1 MNKNHY
7 VILAFI
13 ITLLYWTLDAYTN
26 ASLYGSSF
34 VNELLLQTPHTLIF
48 IKILTAGLIFS
59 LTLTPLFFHKRVQT
73 KTKTPLNEF
82 NELQRISDILFSSLS
97 TKMNVIKSL
106 EILEEILQLEASLLF
121 IYNKETF
128 TLYNE
133 NEFIKASFRS
143 KEISPSRITNTRSDV
158 EEFAVNCY
166 LEKRA
171 TSELSLKINKKQ
183 LTLFTFA
190 LQENR
195 SEMPLGNLMLVSH
208 DPKFVEQNRPL
219 IEKFTQMLTFALSLA
234 AKKELLQTLNSQY
247 SSDTTSHFDKVLN
260 IINFSKVQEHIDH
273 EYKRHKRYHTALT
286 LVLVDISMLKNLTKV
301 FPAEVVVALKK
312 DFIQLMKKNTRE
324 VDIFGKWTNDQFALL
339 LPDVDFRAGQ
349 RVAQKLQAVLEET
362 KFARIGKI
370 SCSYGITSLSPK
382 DTIGSFKARAESALV
397 AASTKEG
404 NAIEVKLQTTEL
416 NHNAF

>member
-13 ITLLYWTLDAYTN
+13 ITLAYWTLDAYTN
-26 ASLYGSSF
+26 VSLYGSSF
-34 VNELLLQTPHTLIF
+34 MDEMLLKTPHTLSF
-48 IKILTAGLIFS
+48 IKLLTAGLLFA
-59 LTLTPLFFHKRVQT
+59 LTLTPLFFSQRVHTNAQAS
-73 KTKTPLNEF
+73 LDEF
-82 NELQRISDILFSSLS
+82 GELQRIADILFSSLS
-97 TKMNVIKSL
+97 TKINVIKSL
-106 EILEEILQLEASLLF
+106 EILEETLHLDASLLF

-143 KEISPSRITNTRSDV
+143 KEILPFRASTTRSEV

-166 LEKRA
+166 IEKRLA
-171 TSELSLKINKKQ
+171 SHIDIKIDKK
-183 LTLFTFA
+183 LITLFSFA
-190 LQENR
+190 LQEYR
-195 SEMPLGNLMLVSH
+195 SEKPFGNLVLATR
-208 DPKFVEQNRPL
+208 DAKYVEENRAL

-234 AKKELLQTLNSQY
+234 AKKELLQNLNSQY
-247 SSDTTSHFDKVLN
+247 SSDTNSHFDKVLN

-286 LVLVDISMLKNLTKV
+286 LVLIDITMLKNLTKI
-301 FPAEVVVALKK
+301 FPAEVVMALKK
-312 DFIQLMKKNTRE
+312 DFIQLVNKNTRE
-324 VDIFGKWTNDQFALL
+324 VDIFGKWSNEQFALL

-349 RVAQKLQAVLEET
+349 RVAQKLQAILEET
-362 KFARIGKI
+362 KFARVGKI

-382 DTIGSFKARAESALV
+382 DTVGSFKARAESALV

-404 NAIEVKLQTTEL
+404 NAIEIKLQTTE
-416 NHNAF
+416 H